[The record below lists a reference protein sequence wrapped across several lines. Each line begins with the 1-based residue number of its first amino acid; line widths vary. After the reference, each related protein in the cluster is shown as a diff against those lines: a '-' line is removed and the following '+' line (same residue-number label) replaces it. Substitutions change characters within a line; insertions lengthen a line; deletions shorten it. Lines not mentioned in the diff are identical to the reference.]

1 MLSECVSSLLST
13 PAPTVLNNPCADFFS
28 PANVMKLL
36 EVVKGK
42 DSSSETIATAMELG
56 KKIGKV
62 AVLSGNCHGFIG
74 NRMLKGYGAEAVYL
88 LEEGE

>member
-1 MLSECVSSLLST
+1 
-13 PAPTVLNNPCADFFS
+13 
-28 PANVMKLL
+28 MKLL

-42 DSSSETIATAMELG
+42 DSSAATIATAMELG

-74 NRMLKGYGAEAVYL
+74 NRMLKSYGTEAVYL